1 LIPYGISD
9 GDEIITAP
17 FSFIASSNCILYE
30 REKPVFVGIELDTA
44 NIDASLIEQTITPRT
59 RAILAVDAFGQP
71 ARLDVIRDIVRKHGL
86 VFIEDSCD
94 SLGSVYKGT
103 KAGGP
108 DSATAAE
115 FAFYPNKQ
123 IITGEGGMIVTDD
136 DRIAALCD
144 SMRNQG
150 RCEAGAWLAHERL
163 GYNYRIDEMSAA
175 LGVVQM
181 GRIGE
186 ILEKRARVAQMWG
199 ERLLRIEG
207 VWVPRVAPEVDF
219 MSWFVHAIRVG
230 CEEAGAE
237 AQQAVRDR
245 VMRRFQEA
253 GIRCRPYFTPIHL
266 QSFYREQFGY
276 REGDF
281 PVTEAVGR
289 TSVAIP
295 FHNRITEEEV
305 EYVAGVL
312 EGALGERG

>member
-1 LIPYGISD
+1 M
-9 GDEIITAP
+9 
-17 FSFIASSNCILYE
+17 
-30 REKPVFVGIELDTA
+30 FVDIEPDTA
-44 NIDASLIEQTITPRT
+44 NIDADLIEQAITPRA
-59 RAILAVDAFGQP
+59 RAVLAVDAFGQP
-71 ARLDVIRDIVRKHGL
+71 ARLDEIRDIVRKHGL
-86 VFIEDSCD
+86 VFIEDSCE

-186 ILEKRARVAQMWG
+186 ILEKRVRVAQMWR

-219 MSWFVHAIRVG
+219 MSWFVHVIRVG

-245 VMRRFQEA
+245 VMQRFQEA
-253 GIRCRPYFTPIHL
+253 GIGGHASDCARRFEAGRRAGSPP
-266 QSFYREQFGY
+266 
-276 REGDF
+276 
-281 PVTEAVGR
+281 PVGCTRLTV
-289 TSVAIP
+289 S
-295 FHNRITEEEV
+295 
-305 EYVAGVL
+305 
-312 EGALGERG
+312 